1 MAEVYLNSNSPIYHS
16 VYWHGDLTDADSLP
30 TVLVYDITEDPAISP
45 PINPGTL
52 LRTLDSVKME
62 NDMGTYAVYLPLDY
76 TTRTRQFK
84 LVWQYAVGG
93 VGTTKEHRVFVITPY
108 TEIGRAHV

>member
-52 LRTLDSVKME
+52 
-62 NDMGTYAVYLPLDY
+62 
-76 TTRTRQFK
+76 
-84 LVWQYAVGG
+84 
-93 VGTTKEHRVFVITPY
+93 
-108 TEIGRAHV
+108 